1 MYVCVCMRACVLP
14 ACLCPAGTARM
25 CWPLL
30 QVTNLAAIA
39 APFGTCILA
48 HCVCV
53 HQGKVHP
60 RMAVAETGF
69 ITIEEHEP
77 NE

>member
-1 MYVCVCMRACVLP
+1 
-14 ACLCPAGTARM
+14 M